1 MLPAMLRVLIVDD
14 DPISL
19 RFLEAALHQLGCE
32 SVLAAGSTSALA
44 AAAANR
50 FDLLLLD
57 RNLPD
62 GSGSGLL
69 ALLRQRGIASP
80 AIATSAE
87 ISASAEAQLSAAG
100 FAACVEKPVTLTRLQ
115 EVLRPWLGSSVP
127 AALDDHG
134 ALVAIGGDRA
144 ALQALRGMLAQE
156 LSDLQADMHANAIQ
170 TLPLL
175 DRLHRLRAS
184 CGFCGTPQLAEATIA
199 LEQVLRAAPDKAAA
213 QRQQF
218 LTRCAETLALLSN

>member
-1 MLPAMLRVLIVDD
+1 MLRVLIVDD

-19 RFLEAALHQLGCE
+19 RFLEAALKQLGCE
-32 SVLAAGSTSALA
+32 CVVADTCRAALA
-44 AAAANR
+44 AATTNR

-62 GSGSGLL
+62 GSGAGLL
-69 ALLRQRGIASP
+69 ASLRQRGIADP

-87 ISASAEAQLSAAG
+87 ISASVAAQLSAAG
-100 FAACVEKPVTLTRLQ
+100 FAACVEKPVTLTRLR
-115 EVLRPWLGSSVP
+115 EVLRPWLDPSVP
-127 AALDDHG
+127 SALDDHG
-134 ALVAIGGDRA
+134 ALIAIGGDRA

-156 LSDLQADMHANAIQ
+156 LVDLQADMRADAIE

-184 CGFCGTPQLAEATIA
+184 CGFCGTPKLAAATIA
-199 LEQVLRAAPDKAAA
+199 LEQVLRTAPAEAAT
-213 QRQQF
+213 QRRQF
-218 LTRCAETLALLSN
+218 LTRCAETIALLSN